1 MKSTETEWK
10 MKICLL
16 TLYFNQ
22 CNERSLCF
30 EGSFL
35 FFFLSFFSYGI
46 VELIC
51 EHRHTFFI
59 SLRLR
64 QKLNLRPSAL
74 FHNNLRSEAGKFA
87 HSVVCGNTH
96 APPHHQ
102 KWFSKSSLFLI
113 KKIIST
119 ISIKFFLNASLLDN

>member
-1 MKSTETEWK
+1 MKV
-10 MKICLL
+10 
-16 TLYFNQ
+16 
-22 CNERSLCF
+22 SLCF

-74 FHNNLRSEAGKFA
+74 FHKNLRSAAGKFA
-87 HSVVCGNTH
+87 HSAVCGNTH
-96 APPHHQ
+96 APPPSEMVQ
-102 KWFSKSSLFLI
+102 QIFSVSHKKDSIHNLHKS
-113 KKIIST
+113 
-119 ISIKFFLNASLLDN
+119 FLNASVLDNYVLT